1 MIQLSASSQLLI
13 ATSAQDFRK
22 GIDGFACLC
31 RHEFNRNPQDGTIF
45 VFINRSKTMIRL
57 LAYDHN
63 GYWLMTKRLS
73 KGKFKQWPKTTSPIA
88 PLLARELRVLL
99 RNEVFHS
106 IAPPNNG
113 SKDLKKT

>member
-13 ATSAQDFRK
+13 ATSPQDFRK
-22 GIDGFACLC
+22 GIDGFASLC
-31 RHEFNRNPQDGTIF
+31 RHEFNLNPQDSTIF

-73 KGKFKQWPKTTSPIA
+73 RGKFMQWPKASQPIA
-88 PLLARELRVLL
+88 PLLAKELRLLL
-99 RNEVFHS
+99 RNEAFHS
-106 IAPPNNG
+106 IAPLNN
-113 SKDLKKT
+113 

>member
-22 GIDGFACLC
+22 GIDGFASLC
-31 RHEFNRNPQDGTIF
+31 RHEFNRNPQDSTIF

-57 LAYDHN
+57 LAYDHK

-73 KGKFKQWPKTTSPIA
+73 KGKFKHWPKAAQPIA
-88 PLLARELRVLL
+88 PLLAKELKLLL
-99 RNEVFHS
+99 RNEAFHS
-106 IAPPNNG
+106 IAPLNN
-113 SKDLKKT
+113 

>member
-22 GIDGFACLC
+22 GIDGFASLC
-31 RHEFNRNPQDGTIF
+31 RHEFNRNPQDSTVF

-57 LAYDHN
+57 LAYDRN

-73 KGKFKQWPKTTSPIA
+73 KGKFKHWPKAAQSIS
-88 PLLARELRVLL
+88 PLLAKELRLLL
-99 RNEVFHS
+99 RNEAFQA
-106 IAPPNNG
+106 IDPPNN
-113 SKDLKKT
+113 